1 MAIKNVMALVL
12 IFQTRHQMKGL
23 TAVCGTISDS
33 KFYFL
38 GLFQGQKTS
47 FTSCH
52 SNRPD
57 RWEGSGLHSGA
68 GVHEESPGNR
78 ERTQMYEH
86 TELVVSFLK
95 SKSCPSNFQH
105 NPGFMTSTKKL
116 TKNSSSLMF

>member
-1 MAIKNVMALVL
+1 MIIKSVMALVL
-12 IFQTRHQMKGL
+12 IFQTQHQMKGL
-23 TAVCGTISDS
+23 TAVCGTVSDS

-38 GLFQGQKTS
+38 VLFQGQKTS

-52 SNRPD
+52 SNRSD

-78 ERTQMYEH
+78 KRTQTYEH
-86 TELVVSFLK
+86 RTVVSVLEV
-95 SKSCPSNFQH
+95 KSCPSNFQH
-105 NPGFMTSTKKL
+105 NPGFMVSTKKL

>member
-1 MAIKNVMALVL
+1 MIIKSVMALAL
-12 IFQTRHQMKGL
+12 IFQTQHQMKTL

-33 KFYFL
+33 NFYFL

-52 SNRPD
+52 SNRSD

-78 ERTQMYEH
+78 ERTQTYEH
-86 TELVVSFLK
+86 TELVVSVLEVKIRSLK
-95 SKSCPSNFQH
+95 LPAQSWVHDVN
-105 NPGFMTSTKKL
+105 
-116 TKNSSSLMF
+116 